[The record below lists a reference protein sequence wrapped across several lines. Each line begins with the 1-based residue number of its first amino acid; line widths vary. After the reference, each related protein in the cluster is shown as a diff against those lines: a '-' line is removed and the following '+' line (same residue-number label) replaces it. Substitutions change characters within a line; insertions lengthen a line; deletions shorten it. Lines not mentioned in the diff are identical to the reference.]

1 MVYLRR
7 NRSMILVGLGTGL
20 MVASLLWEYVR
31 MRPDYRFIV
40 EPWSIRGFETPQGW
54 AVAAIAAAVLA
65 IAVLVTTGVLKE
77 TLPTIVSVAVA
88 ATALGVVLATV
99 TDPREP
105 VVGTPGVWGLAV
117 LAGMAA
123 SAIAAATLPED
134 FKGRAR
140 SWTSMGIFVAVLLIT
155 GFAVF
160 DPVLGGQAVALWVI
174 VLVGFGLLNVVV
186 VARPPRE
193 LALYRLMINGVL
205 IGWFIAMVMSGS
217 LRSLL
222 ATRQLETIDI
232 TAEIRDIQI
241 TSGVM
246 MTWFG
251 GLLAFL
257 GTVSLWA
264 RRRDQLEAVARARRQ
279 LEAARRSAEEMGKT
293 LEESH
298 AAIDE
303 ESVAESVG
311 GPTV

>member
-1 MVYLRR
+1 
-7 NRSMILVGLGTGL
+7 MILVGLGTGV
-20 MVASLLWEYVR
+20 MATSILWEYVR

-54 AVAAIAAAVLA
+54 VIAAIATTVLVL
-65 IAVLVTTGVLKE
+65 AVLVTTGVLKE
-77 TLPTIVSVAVA
+77 TLPTIVGAAVA
-88 ATALGVVLATV
+88 TTALGVVLAAV

-105 VVGTPGVWGLAV
+105 VVGTFGTWGLAV
-117 LAGMAA
+117 IAGMAGA
-123 SAIAAATLPED
+123 AIAAAAFP
-134 FKGRAR
+134 KGFRGAAR
-140 SWTSMGIFVAVLLIT
+140 SWTTLAVFAAVLLVA

-160 DPVLGGQAVALWVI
+160 DPLFGGKAVPLWLL
-174 VLVGFGLLNVVV
+174 VLVGVGLLDVVV
-186 VARPPRE
+186 VVRPPRE

-205 IGWFIAMVMSGS
+205 IAWFIGMVMSGS

-222 ATRQLETIDI
+222 AASQLETIGI
-232 TAEIRDIQI
+232 SAEIRDIQI

-246 MTWFG
+246 LVWFG

-264 RRRDQLEAVARARRQ
+264 RRRDQLDAVARARRQ

-303 ESVAESVG
+303 ESVAEAVG